1 MRYFRLKKR
10 LKPFLPNVGLRR
22 KLYGDSSADE
32 HSRKRLTLGM
42 PATYRIRVQGFLE
55 KRWAERLGGMN
66 ISARSR
72 EGQAP
77 VTVLVGRMRDQ
88 AELLGVVNSLNELH
102 LPILSVEI
110 IESEESDLGYSKETS
125 HINNQGQ

>member
-1 MRYFRLKKR
+1 
-10 LKPFLPNVGLRR
+10 
-22 KLYGDSSADE
+22 
-32 HSRKRLTLGM
+32 M

-55 KRWAERLGGMN
+55 KRWAERLGGIN

-88 AELLGVVNSLNELH
+88 AELLGAVNSLYELH

-110 IESEESDLGYSKETS
+110 LSSEEPDLGYSKEK
-125 HINNQGQ
+125 

>member
-1 MRYFRLKKR
+1 
-10 LKPFLPNVGLRR
+10 
-22 KLYGDSSADE
+22 
-32 HSRKRLTLGM
+32 
-42 PATYRIRVQGFLE
+42 
-55 KRWAERLGGMN
+55 MN